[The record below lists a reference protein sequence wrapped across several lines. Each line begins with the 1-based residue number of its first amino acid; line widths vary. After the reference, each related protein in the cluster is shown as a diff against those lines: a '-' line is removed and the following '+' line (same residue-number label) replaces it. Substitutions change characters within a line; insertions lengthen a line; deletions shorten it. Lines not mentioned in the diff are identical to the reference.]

1 MIRRVWPSI
10 ALLSVLLAWNQVC
23 HARVS
28 GTQLRE
34 NVAIQGVT
42 GGDRTNPLWDARIGN
57 DDFKRVLARSLDS
70 SGLLA
75 TAKCEARYLLSA
87 VLEDCSQPTAGYD
100 VMTLVQYTLVDTLT
114 GVEIFRDSIHGEGA
128 MHVSDSI
135 LMGKKSLMEYSI
147 RANIRTLTERLL
159 ELNPVVQGAFFL
171 P

>member
-1 MIRRVWPSI
+1 MIRRIPPSI
-10 ALLSVLLAWNQVC
+10 ALLSVLLASGQVC

-28 GTQLRE
+28 GTEFHE
-34 NVAIQGVT
+34 NVAIQEVT
-42 GGDRTNPLWDARIGN
+42 GGDRTNPRWDARIGN
-57 DDFKRVLARSLDS
+57 DDFRHVLARALDS

-87 VLEDCSQPTAGYD
+87 VLEDCSYPTAGYD
-100 VMTLVQYTLVDTLT
+100 VMTLVRYTLVDTLT

-128 MHVSDSI
+128 MHVSDSF

-159 ELNPVVQGAFFL
+159 ELDPVVQGAFFL